1 MRYVYKIVG
10 TCDRAVD
17 TALLI
22 FFLLFM
28 LIGGYGVYDSYLV
41 YQNANDTSI
50 LKYKPTGDTLPEEKI
65 SENMIAWLTMD
76 DTSIDYPV
84 MQGRTNNEYLNLN
97 PYGEYALS
105 GSIFLDSNNSKMF
118 EVCSEHWMITRMRN
132 S

>member
-1 MRYVYKIVG
+1 MHYVYKIIG

-76 DTSIDYPV
+76 DTGIDYPV
-84 MQGRTNNEYLNLN
+84 MQG
-97 PYGEYALS
+97 
-105 GSIFLDSNNSKMF
+105 
-118 EVCSEHWMITRMRN
+118 
-132 S
+132 

>member
-50 LKYKPTGDTLPEEKI
+50 LKYKPTVILKTCKYVIKRKLIAVVI
-65 SENMIAWLTMD
+65 SF
-76 DTSIDYPV
+76 S
-84 MQGRTNNEYLNLN
+84 
-97 PYGEYALS
+97 LS
-105 GSIFLDSNNSKMF
+105 EILSAFSYY
-118 EVCSEHWMITRMRN
+118 
-132 S
+132 